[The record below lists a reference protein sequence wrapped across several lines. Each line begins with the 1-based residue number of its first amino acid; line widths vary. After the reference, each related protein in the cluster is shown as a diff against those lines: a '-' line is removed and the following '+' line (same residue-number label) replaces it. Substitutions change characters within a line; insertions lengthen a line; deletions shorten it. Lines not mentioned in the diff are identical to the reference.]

1 MFHARQRIREAA
13 TAQLTGLTAAYDHV
27 YAARVHPLSPAGLPA
42 ILVFTNQEQ
51 VISESEFAPREQRR
65 TLELVIEAYAR
76 LSADVDDQLDQ
87 IAAEVETAIAGD
99 VTLGGTARDCELISI
114 NTDLFG
120 EGDQF
125 MGLLTL
131 TYHVLYF
138 TTEGA
143 PTVALD

>member
-1 MFHARQRIREAA
+1 MPHARQLIREAA
-13 TAQLTGLTAAYDHV
+13 AAQLTGLATTAGRV
-27 YAARVHPLSPAGLPA
+27 YAARVHPLGPAGIPA

-65 TLELVIEAYAR
+65 TLELVIEGYAR

-87 IAAEVETAIAGD
+87 IASEIETAIAAD
-99 VTLGGTARDCELISI
+99 TTLGDTARDCELTSI

-125 MGLLTL
+125 MGLLTM
-131 TYHVLYF
+131 TYSVLYF

>member
-1 MFHARQRIREAA
+1 MPHARQLIREAA
-13 TAQLTGLTAAYDHV
+13 AAQLTGLAATGSRV
-27 YAARVHPLSPAGLPA
+27 YAARVHPLSPTGIPA
-42 ILVFTNQEQ
+42 LLVFTNQES
-51 VISESEFAPREQRR
+51 IASESEFAPREQRR

-87 IAAEVETAIAGD
+87 IASEIETAIAAD
-99 VTLGGTARDCELISI
+99 TTLGGTASDCELAGI

-125 MGLLTL
+125 MGLLTM
-131 TYHVLYF
+131 TYQVLYF